1 MAFTAT
7 EQFKAVILAI
17 DTVNAEDPRK
27 ITVDGSAQPYET
39 VYANRMTETL
49 ERMYPDASELLRIAA
64 RAQHI
69 RRWQIPRDTYPKG
82 REGYQKWRLSMRQLH
97 ADLVGGIM
105 EENGYC
111 AEDIASV
118 GSYLRKEK
126 LKRVADSQ
134 ALENVVDVVFLAF
147 YWNDFVTKFSEYDD
161 DKLVDIV
168 GKTLRKMSSH
178 GHAAALALDL
188 PPETTRIV
196 LAAVEREKD
205 FLAKM
210 AERENSQT

>member
-1 MAFTAT
+1 MTFSPTDR
-7 EQFKAVILAI
+7 FNAVITAI
-17 DTVNAEDPRK
+17 DAVNAQDPRK
-27 ITVDGSAQPYET
+27 ITVDGTEQPFET

-49 ERMYPDASELLRIAA
+49 EHMYPDASELLRIAS

-69 RRWQIPRDTYPKG
+69 RRWQIPRDTFPMN
-82 REGYQKWRLSMRQLH
+82 REGYQKWRLGMRQLH
-97 ADLVGGIM
+97 AELVGGIM
-105 EENGYC
+105 ETQGYSS
-111 AEDIASV
+111 EDIADV
-118 GSYLRKEK
+118 GMFLRKER

-134 ALENVVDVVFLAF
+134 ALENVVDVVFLNY
-147 YWNDFVTKFSEYDD
+147 YWDDFVEKFSDYDD
-161 DKLVDIV
+161 DKLIDIV

-205 FLAKM
+205 TLANM
-210 AERENSQT
+210 AERENG

>member
-1 MAFTAT
+1 MPFTPT
-7 EQFKAVILAI
+7 DQFNAVISAI
-17 DTVNAEDPRK
+17 DAVNAQDPRK
-27 ITVDGSAQPYET
+27 ITVNGTEQPFET
-39 VYANRMTETL
+39 VYADRMTETL
-49 ERMYPDASELLRIAA
+49 EQMYPDASELLRIAS

-69 RRWQIPRDTYPKG
+69 RRWQIPRDTFPMN
-82 REGYQKWRLSMRQLH
+82 REGYQKWRLGMRQLH
-97 ADLVGGIM
+97 AELVGGIM
-105 EENGYC
+105 EEQGYSS
-111 AEDIASV
+111 EDIADV
-118 GSYLRKEK
+118 GMFLRKER

-134 ALENVVDVVFLAF
+134 ALENVVDVVFLNY
-147 YWNDFVTKFSEYDD
+147 YWDDFVEKFSDYDD
-161 DKLVDIV
+161 DKLIDIV

-210 AERENSQT
+210 AEREQ

>member
-1 MAFTAT
+1 MPFTPT
-7 EQFKAVILAI
+7 DRFNAVIKAI
-17 DTVNAEDPRK
+17 DAVNAQDPRK
-27 ITVDGSAQPYET
+27 ITVGGTEQPFET

-49 ERMYPDASELLRIAA
+49 EQMYPDASELLRIAA

-69 RRWQIPRDTYPKG
+69 RRWQIPRDTFPRNK
-82 REGYQKWRLSMRQLH
+82 EGYQKWRLGMRQLH
-97 ADLVGGIM
+97 AELVGGIM
-105 EENGYC
+105 EEQGYSS
-111 AEDIASV
+111 EDIADV
-118 GSYLRKEK
+118 GMFLRKER

-134 ALENVVDVVFLAF
+134 ALENVVDVVFLNY
-147 YWNDFVTKFSEYDD
+147 YWDDFVEKFSDYDD

-210 AERENSQT
+210 AEREQ